1 MDGKAQERT
10 IRSKEL
16 IKFYQFKRTVLFFD
30 EWGFYLLLISLYKYS
45 YPLWLIFP
53 ILFYG
58 GGAIYT
64 SYVNLNKVESEIVD
78 VNQEIYVFKD
88 LISKLYQLNIE
99 MLERAFWILSD
110 YINRK
115 GHPLTQGISSTTK
128 VERTEKQSL
137 NKDSND
143 LIMEDIDSD
152 ENNNMKDE

>member
-1 MDGKAQERT
+1 ME
-10 IRSKEL
+10 ISKRDL
-16 IKFYQFKRTVLFFD
+16 IKFYNFKRTILFFD

-45 YPLWLIFP
+45 YPIWLIFP
-53 ILFYG
+53 IMFYG

-78 VNQEIYVFKD
+78 VDQEIYVFKD

-99 MLERAFWILSD
+99 MLQRAFWIISD

-115 GHPLTQGISSTTK
+115 SHPLTEPLSSTSK
-128 VERTEKQSL
+128 IDNVKE
-137 NKDSND
+137 SND

-152 ENNNMKDE
+152 ENILKVQ

>member
-1 MDGKAQERT
+1 MDGRTQERT
-10 IRSKEL
+10 ISNKEL

-45 YPLWLIFP
+45 YPFWLLFP

-64 SYVNLNKVESEIVD
+64 SYVNLNKIETEIIDVD
-78 VNQEIYVFKD
+78 QEIYVFND

-99 MLERAFWILSD
+99 MVQRVFWIVSD
-110 YINRK
+110 YIHRK
-115 GHPLTQGISSTTK
+115 SHPSSTSK
-128 VERTEKQSL
+128 SES
-137 NKDSND
+137 NKGSND